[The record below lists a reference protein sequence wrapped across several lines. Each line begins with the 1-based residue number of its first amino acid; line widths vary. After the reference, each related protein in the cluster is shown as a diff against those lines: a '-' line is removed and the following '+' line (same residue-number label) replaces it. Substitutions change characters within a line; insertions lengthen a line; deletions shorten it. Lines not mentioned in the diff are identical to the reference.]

1 MLAEFTGESSSK
13 VNERADRSGLIQIQ
27 ANRSRIIEIVCD
39 LAHSGTRKGGHAN
52 QLYSRETALALLNI
66 TTNFTPDWTRE
77 TAIAAVT
84 ETQRKKRSDAVNR
97 NIR

>member
-1 MLAEFTGESSSK
+1 MAEFTGETPSE
-13 VNERADRSGLIQIQ
+13 VNRRAHDRAGQNLIP
-27 ANRSRIIEIVCD
+27 ANRSQVIEIACH
-39 LAHSGTRKGGHAN
+39 LSNLTTRKTGKDN